1 MIVFIVMIAIVAGF
15 TAGFVHVLSG
25 PDHLAAI
32 APLSF
37 DKQKKGWLAGAQW
50 GLGHTGG
57 VLLVG
62 AVAISLR
69 ESLPLDAFSAV
80 SERLVGI
87 VLIWIGL
94 WGLRKAF
101 LNVGHIHEH
110 EHDQASHSHIHLHET
125 KTAHKTIRSHAHT
138 HAAFAVGTLH
148 GLAGSA
154 HLLGVLPALALPLY
168 SAALYLAFFGV
179 GSILAMTGFAW
190 ATGFFSSRVKNIKKA
205 YRYSLAGLSS
215 VSIVVGCVWL
225 VM

>member
-1 MIVFIVMIAIVAGF
+1 MIAIVAGF

-37 DKQKKGWLAGAQW
+37 DKQNRGWLAGMQW

-62 AVAISLR
+62 GVAVSLR
-69 ESLPLDAFSAV
+69 ETLPLDAFSAV

-87 VLIWIGL
+87 ALIWIGL

-110 EHDQASHSHIHLHET
+110 GHDTASHTHIHLHET
-125 KTAHKTIRSHAHT
+125 KTTHKKQYSHAHT

-168 SAALYLAFFGV
+168 SAVLYLAFFGV

-190 ATGFFSSRVKNIKKA
+190 ATGLFSSRVKNIKKA

-225 VM
+225 AI